1 MSDKSEQFD
10 GTELRGHL
18 RETLVHLEDLL
29 GKLPSPLS
37 AGLKE
42 RIAELRRLVVD
53 HRPPRL
59 AVVGR
64 RGSGK
69 SSLINALFGEAV
81 AEVGHEKAQTGEAG
95 WFEFGGERGA
105 LSILDTRGFQEGSA
119 PTAPDAAKS
128 PIDSIRRALRT
139 KSPDALLFLIRAAD
153 VDAAVDEDIRLLAQV
168 SGEADARHGGKT
180 PILAV
185 VTHCDQVEPKN
196 AHLHEDPRESPRDP
210 QDVQDVAEK
219 VARVERIKRLLDT
232 KLQAVPDLRD
242 RLVAVLG
249 VSTYQ
254 SWRQD
259 GTRRADERWQ
269 IDELV
274 RFLFE
279 ELPREA
285 RVELARLAKTRRIQR
300 DLANTLTYSMA
311 SVCAAIAATPIPLAD
326 LLPITTAQ
334 VSLVVSIGYVS
345 GRNLS
350 MKAAA
355 EFLAALGANV
365 GAAFALREAARAIIK
380 VIVPMGAPFVSGAIA
395 YAGTVG
401 IGKAATAYFVDGAS
415 KADLKKV
422 FDEAKAQAKSDAEK
436 EVSPKDAPKDAKENA
451 SAPEAEKG
459 AAR

>member
-1 MSDKSEQFD
+1 MDAGRGE
-10 GTELRGHL
+10 GTDLREYL
-18 RETLVHLEDLL
+18 RETLIHLEELL
-29 GKLPSPLS
+29 GRLPTPLS
-37 AGLKE
+37 GGLKE

-53 HRPPRL
+53 HRPARL

-69 SSLINALFGEAV
+69 SSLINALFGEVV
-81 AEVGHEKAQTGEAG
+81 ADVGHEKAQTGEAS
-95 WFEFGGERGA
+95 WFEFRGERGS

-119 PTAPDAAKS
+119 PTEEDRAKS
-128 PIDSIRRALRT
+128 PLESIRRALRAT
-139 KSPDALLFLIRAAD
+139 APDVLLFLIRAAD

-168 SGEADARHGGKT
+168 SSEADAGHGGKT

-196 AHLHEDPRESPRDP
+196 ARLHDSKNEDTQEIE
-210 QDVQDVAEK
+210 EK
-219 VARVERIKRLLDT
+219 LARIERIKDILNL
-232 KLQAVPDLRD
+232 KLRAVPDLRD
-242 RLVAVLG
+242 RLVATLG

-259 GTRRADERWQ
+259 RSRRADERWQ

-274 RFLFE
+274 SFLVE

-285 RVELARLAKTRRIQR
+285 RVELARLAMIRKVQH
-300 DLANTLTYSMA
+300 DLANALTHSMA

-326 LLPITTAQ
+326 ILPITTAQ
-334 VSLVVSIGYVS
+334 VSLILAVGYVS

-350 MKAAA
+350 VKAAG
-355 EFLAALGANV
+355 EFLAALGVNL

-380 VIVPMGAPFVSGAIA
+380 VVVPVGAPFVSGAIA

-401 IGKAATAYFVDGAS
+401 IGKAAAAYFIDGVG
-415 KADLKKV
+415 KDDVKKV
-422 FDEAKAQAKSDAEK
+422 FADAQAKARK
-436 EVSPKDAPKDAKENA
+436 EGSNE
-451 SAPEAEKG
+451 S
-459 AAR
+459 

>member
-1 MSDKSEQFD
+1 MTERSEPSD
-10 GTELRGHL
+10 GTELRDHL
-18 RETLVHLEDLL
+18 RETLLHLEELL
-29 GKLPSPLS
+29 GKLPSPMS

-95 WFEFGGERGA
+95 WFEFGGDRGA

-128 PIDSIRRALRT
+128 PIDSIRTALRT

-196 AHLHEDPRESPRDP
+196 TRLHETRIGDSRDARDAQDA
-210 QDVQDVAEK
+210 QDVEEK
-219 VARVERIKRLLDT
+219 LERIERIKRLLNT

-259 GTRRADERWQ
+259 GSRRADERWQ

-274 RFLFE
+274 KFLFE

-311 SVCAAIAATPIPLAD
+311 SVCAAIAATPLPLAD

-334 VSLVVSIGYVS
+334 VSLVVAVGYVS

-380 VIVPMGAPFVSGAIA
+380 VILPMGAPFVSGAIA

-401 IGKAATAYFVDGAS
+401 IGKASSAYFIDGAR
-415 KADLKKV
+415 KEDLKKV
-422 FDEAKAQAKSDAEK
+422 FAETQAKAKAKSE
-436 EVSPKDAPKDAKENA
+436 S
-451 SAPEAEKG
+451 EAEGETSG
-459 AAR
+459 ASEANEANKH

>member
-1 MSDKSEQFD
+1 MDAGRGERFD
-10 GTELRGHL
+10 GSELREHL
-18 RETLVHLEDLL
+18 RETLIHLEDLL
-29 GKLPSPLS
+29 GKLPAPLS
-37 AGLKE
+37 GGLRE

-59 AVVGR
+59 AIVGR

-95 WFEFGGERGA
+95 WFEFGGELGA
-105 LSILDTRGFQEGSA
+105 LSVLDTRGFQEGSA
-119 PTAPDAAKS
+119 PTAHDPAKS

-139 KSPDALLFLIRAAD
+139 KAPDALLFLIRAAD
-153 VDAAVDEDIRLLAQV
+153 VDAAVDEDIRLLAQI
-168 SGEADARHGGKT
+168 SSEADARHGGKT

-196 AHLHEDPRESPRDP
+196 ARLHESQNEDA
-210 QDVQDVAEK
+210 QDIEEK
-219 VARVERIKRLLDT
+219 LARIERIKQLLDS

-242 RLVAVLG
+242 RLVAILG

-259 GTRRADERWQ
+259 RSRRADERWQ

-274 RFLFE
+274 KFLFE

-285 RVELARLAKTRRIQR
+285 RVELARLAKTRKVQH
-300 DLANTLTYSMA
+300 DLANALTHSMA

-326 LLPITTAQ
+326 ILPITTAQ
-334 VSLVVSIGYVS
+334 VSLVVAVGYVS

-355 EFLAALGANV
+355 EFLAALGVNL

-380 VIVPMGAPFVSGAIA
+380 VVVPIGAPFVSGAIA
-395 YAGTVG
+395 YAGTIG
-401 IGKAATAYFVDGAS
+401 IGKAAAAYFIDGIN
-415 KADLKKV
+415 KGDVKKV
-422 FDEAKAQAKSDAEK
+422 FDRERVQAK
-436 EVSPKDAPKDAKENA
+436 KDRDGE
-451 SAPEAEKG
+451 S
-459 AAR
+459 